1 MDEPGPVSG
10 SFFMKMKALKLLTA
24 IVAMMSFA
32 ATAATSATAKDD
44 TVSELTQKA
53 LDTHSLTMEIN
64 YISPASMA
72 GFPSIDGYRICIR
85 DGKLKADLPYFG
97 RAETAVYGIDEAGLR
112 FDDCEIEIK
121 ENYKKA
127 KKGVYVWKFRANTTG
142 GERVDVNLTFYNNG
156 TVQVQCTC
164 TRRTGI
170 SYYGSM
176 VEPDATER

>member
-1 MDEPGPVSG
+1 MP
-10 SFFMKMKALKLLTA
+10 
-24 IVAMMSFA
+24 MMSA
-32 ATAATSATAKDD
+32 ATATAKDD
-44 TVSELTQKA
+44 AVSELTQKA
-53 LDTHSLTMEIN
+53 LDTHTLAMEIN

-72 GFPSIDGYRICIR
+72 GFPSIDGYRINIR

-97 RAETAVYGIDEAGLR
+97 RADMAIYGTEDAGLQ
-112 FDDCEIEIK
+112 FDDCEIKIK

-127 KKGVYVWKFRANTTG
+127 KKGVYVWNFRANTTG
-142 GERVDVNLTFYNNG
+142 GERVDMNLTFYNNG

-176 VEPDATER
+176 VESDATEQ